1 MALEDREEL
10 VATIQ
15 ETYVLMGRAIRAE
28 IPDEVVARALREDAV
43 RELLNVPIDY
53 VTDEEL
59 LGLFQ
64 EVYYE
69 LIQNLFE
76 VQDLLLGESGG
87 EFDLDLQRV
96 GLTGPGR
103 ALKVNGFR
111 RAFDRVRAFAPGRW
125 VKKAFEWGNIILG
138 SLGPVPVVG
147 MVVEPIKE
155 LKESIEAQGGEDS
168 EGR

>member
-1 MALEDREEL
+1 MALEDREEI

-15 ETYVLMGRAIRAE
+15 ETYVLMGRAIQAE
-28 IPDEVVARALREDAV
+28 IPDEVVERALRKDAV
-43 RELLNVPIDY
+43 RELLDTPIEY

-64 EVYYE
+64 ETYYE
-69 LIQNLFE
+69 LIGNLF
-76 VQDLLLGESGG
+76 VIQDALLDERGEK
-87 EFDLDLQRV
+87 FDHDLQRV
-96 GLTGPGR
+96 GLTGSGR

-111 RAFDRVRAFAPGRW
+111 RAFERVRAFASRRW

-147 MVVEPIKE
+147 IAVEPIKE
-155 LKESIEAQGGEDS
+155 LKESIEAQGEEDS

>member
-1 MALEDREEL
+1 MALEDREEI

-15 ETYVLMGRAIRAE
+15 ETYVLIGRAIQAE
-28 IPDEVVARALREDAV
+28 VPGMVVERALRQEAV
-43 RELLNVPIDY
+43 EELLNARVEY

-59 LGLFQ
+59 LGLSQ

-69 LIQNLFE
+69 LLENLLE
-76 VQDLLLGESGG
+76 VEDLLLGKRGE
-87 EFDLDLQRV
+87 EFDQDLRRV
-96 GLTGPGR
+96 GLTGSGR

-111 RAFDRVRAFAPGRW
+111 RALRRARDFVSRRW

-147 MVVEPIKE
+147 IAAEPIKE
-155 LKESIEAQGGEDS
+155 LKEAVEAQGDEDADD
-168 EGR
+168 R